1 MKDTVALRT
10 SLFLRNEEQG
20 RLLTVT
26 GETAGREPD
35 KGAEV
40 QKCSCGNQER
50 PVWKN
55 EGLWGHRG
63 PARMDTFRLFTLII
77 LQVLGNLSVR
87 QKVKSQAVLGQE

>member
-20 RLLTVT
+20 HLLRVT
-26 GETAGREPD
+26 GETVVRELD

-40 QKCSCGNQER
+40 RKCSCGNQER
-50 PVWKN
+50 PVWQN